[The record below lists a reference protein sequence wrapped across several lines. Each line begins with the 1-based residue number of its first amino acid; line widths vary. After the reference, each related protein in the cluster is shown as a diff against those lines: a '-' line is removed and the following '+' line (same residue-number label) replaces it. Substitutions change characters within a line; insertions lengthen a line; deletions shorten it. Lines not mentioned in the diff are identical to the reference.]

1 MGDAARG
8 TVRIQ
13 AAITGDLEKVMRQEL
28 DDARGAVTRGVTRA
42 TEGLKLAWRREVVS
56 AGLSTRLSN
65 TIRAEVYPKGRESR
79 SAAGLVYVKPGKPG
93 RWGSAVAILT
103 NLSKGAVIRA
113 RNARYLAIPTEN
125 VPRKRGRGNGG
136 RMSPTEVEDMY
147 NRDLVLVKRPGRPAL
162 LIMPGLVS
170 SRSGKTF
177 RSATSARAKRDA
189 ARTGAARGEV
199 SVVMFVLVAQV
210 TIARRIDFDKAGR
223 EWADKLPGLI
233 VAEFRDK

>member
-1 MGDAARG
+1 M
-8 TVRIQ
+8 RIQ
-13 AAITGDLEKVMRQEL
+13 AALSGNLEKMMREEL
-28 DDARGAVTRGVTRA
+28 DSSRGAVTRGVSKA
-42 TEGLKLAWRREVVS
+42 TEGLKLAWRGEIVA

-65 TIRAEVYPKGRESR
+65 TVRGEVYPKGRESR
-79 SAAGLVYVKPGKPG
+79 GAAGLVFVKPGKPG

-113 RNARYLAIPTEN
+113 RNARFLAIPTEN

-136 RMSPTEVEDMY
+136 RMTPTEVEDLY

-162 LIMPGLVS
+162 LIMPGLVA

-177 RSATSARAKRDA
+177 RAATSERAKRDV

-199 SVVMFVLVAQV
+199 SVVMFVLVPQV
-210 TIARRIDFDKAGR
+210 TIARRIDFDRAGR
-223 EWADKLPGLI
+223 EWADKLPALI
-233 VAEFRDK
+233 VAEFRP